1 MAPLLVALLVAVGGG
16 VGSMVRFV
24 LDSVVRARFGGR
36 YPVGTTLINLSGSLL
51 LGLVTA
57 LALGQLLSADW
68 RLALGTGVLGG
79 YTTFSTASF
88 ETVRLAQTGRI
99 GAALL
104 NGFGMLV
111 GSVVLAAAGFWA
123 GVLITG

>member
-1 MAPLLVALLVAVGGG
+1 MAPLVVALLVAVGGG
-16 VGSMVRFV
+16 AGSMVRFV
-24 LDSVVRARFGGR
+24 VDSTVRARFGGR

-57 LALGQLLSADW
+57 LALSQVLSADW

-88 ETVRLAQTGRI
+88 ETVQLAQTGRV
-99 GAALL
+99 GAALA
-104 NGFGMLV
+104 NGLGMLV
-111 GSVVLAAAGFWA
+111 GSVVLAAAGFWV
-123 GVLITG
+123 GGLIAA

>member
-51 LGLVTA
+51 LGLVTS